1 MIRGLHFIWNRWSEF
16 WFRPLREG
24 ELSALGFTR
33 IFVSLSLILQS
44 WDRQFVLQEFFSD
57 TGFIEK
63 SKALVL
69 FSESIRPSW
78 VLSFWSDFSLPWVH
92 GLYVLG
98 LVALLLGLLP
108 RPLGFGIWFLGLAF
122 VQRNYAVL
130 SGADVI
136 GSVFLFYLCFTP
148 CSESW
153 SLLPA
158 WRRRFCKTE
167 NSSPQAPSLV
177 FHGFFLDRVGL
188 RFLQIQLGL
197 IYTFSG
203 FEKLKGSSWWDGT
216 AFWGVL
222 SNSQMAAFNLEFLKW
237 VPELV
242 VLITWGTLCF
252 EIFFIPLILNSRTR
266 IWALVIGFGFHIGI
280 AVFMGLWSFALIMLA
295 PYFLFMSE
303 ADGRFLKSKSRI

>member
-1 MIRGLHFIWNRWSEF
+1 MIRFLQLLWNRWCEF
-16 WFRPLREG
+16 WFQPLSGRD
-24 ELSALGFTR
+24 LSALGLTR
-33 IFVSLSLILQS
+33 ILVGLSLILQS

-63 SKALVL
+63 SKSLLLIPEA
-69 FSESIRPSW
+69 IRPSW
-78 VLSFWSDFSLPWVH
+78 ILSFWPDAGLPWIH

-108 RPLGFGIWFLGLAF
+108 RPLGFGVWFLGLAF
-122 VQRNYAVL
+122 VQRNYAIL

-148 CSESW
+148 CSERW

-158 WRRRFCKTE
+158 WRRRFAKAKTLPDPA
-167 NSSPQAPSLV
+167 SIV
-177 FHGFFLDRVGL
+177 GFNGFLLDRIGL

-203 FEKLKGSSWWDGT
+203 FEKLKGGSWWDGT

-242 VLITWGTLCF
+242 VLITWGTMCF

-266 IWALVIGFGFHIGI
+266 IWTILVGFGFHLGI
-280 AVFMGLWSFALIMLA
+280 AVFLGLWSFALIMLS
-295 PYFLFMSE
+295 PYFLFMSG
-303 ADGRFLKSKSRI
+303 ADGRFLKSKSLI